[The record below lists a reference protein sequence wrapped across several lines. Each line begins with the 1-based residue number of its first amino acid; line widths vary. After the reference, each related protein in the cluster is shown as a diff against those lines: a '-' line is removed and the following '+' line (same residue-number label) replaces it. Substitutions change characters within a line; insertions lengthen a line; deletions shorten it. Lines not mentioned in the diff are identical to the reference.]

1 MCELK
6 KSYKGGSLD
15 DVVDEMLQHPGTYDG
30 EDKWTLRKDK
40 DGRYMQIGLNDIE
53 GDEEIFG
60 RDDLNFCEDAEENR
74 QEWCEKGWHK
84 DDDVVVTIQVERLKD
99 Y

>member
-15 DVVDEMLQHPGTYDG
+15 DVVDEMLQHPGMYDG

-53 GDEEIFG
+53 SDEEIFG
-60 RDDLNFCEDAEENR
+60 KDELDFCEDAEENG

-84 DDDVVVTIQVERLKD
+84 DDDVVVTIQVGRVTD

>member
-40 DGRYMQIGLNDIE
+40 DGRYMQIGLNNIE
-53 GDEEIFG
+53 GDDEFG
-60 RDDLNFCEDAEENR
+60 RDDLDFCEDAENDLG
-74 QEWCEKGWHK
+74 CKTGWNK

>member
-6 KSYKGGSLD
+6 KSYKGPSLD
-15 DVVDEMLQHPGTYDG
+15 DAVDEMLQHPGTYDG

-53 GDEEIFG
+53 SDEEIFG
-60 RDDLNFCEDAEENR
+60 KDELDFCEDAEENG

-84 DDDVVVTIQVERLKD
+84 DDDVVVTIQVERVTD

>member
-40 DGRYMQIGLNDIE
+40 DGRYMQIGLND
-53 GDEEIFG
+53 GS
-60 RDDLNFCEDAEENR
+60 
-74 QEWCEKGWHK
+74 
-84 DDDVVVTIQVERLKD
+84 
-99 Y
+99 